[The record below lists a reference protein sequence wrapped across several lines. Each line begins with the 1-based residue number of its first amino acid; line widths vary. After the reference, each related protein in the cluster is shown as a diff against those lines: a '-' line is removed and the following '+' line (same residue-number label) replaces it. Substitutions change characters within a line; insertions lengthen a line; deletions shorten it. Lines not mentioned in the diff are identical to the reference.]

1 MIFNVNFDETES
13 HATIIAT
20 ASAMVK
26 SSTFPAPFTD
36 YNIEFL
42 LNFALPKKCFPKPSS
57 AINLLPMQVFCGMSL
72 RRFLVQKFL
81 NMMMIIA
88 AASVS
93 VVQDLHFK
101 IGKTQIKLLFRL

>member
-42 LNFALPKKCFPKPSS
+42 LNFALPKKVLSKTVKCNK
-57 AINLLPMQVFCGMSL
+57 SL
-72 RRFLVQKFL
+72 THAGILRHVP
-81 NMMMIIA
+81 
-88 AASVS
+88 S
-93 VVQDLHFK
+93 VVSGAK
-101 IGKTQIKLLFRL
+101 IP